1 VASFIDRLRQ
11 ASREANSLVCVGLD
25 VNPASMPLTIQRHL
39 NPILDFN
46 KAIIDATADVVCAY
60 KPNLA
65 FYEQLGPAGMEI
77 LAETVKHIPRG
88 KIIIADAKR
97 GDIGN
102 TAKAY
107 AKALFEV
114 YGFDAATV
122 SPYLGRD
129 SLQPFLDYTD
139 KGIFVL
145 CKTSNPGSAEFQNL
159 AVKSEDGVVR
169 PLYEVVADRV
179 TSWNEHGNCGLVVGA
194 TYPDELTRVRR
205 IAPDLPILIPG
216 IGAQAGDLEASVK
229 NGVDANGE
237 LALITSSRAIIYA
250 SASDDFD
257 LAARR
262 AAIALRDAINRIRM
276 VGRGDQ

>member
-1 VASFIDRLRQ
+1 MASFIDRLRQ

>member
-1 VASFIDRLRQ
+1 MSWCSCEAIAFASWT
-11 ASREANSLVCVGLD
+11 
-25 VNPASMPLTIQRHL
+25 P
-39 NPILDFN
+39 
-46 KAIIDATADVVCAY
+46 
-60 KPNLA
+60 
-65 FYEQLGPAGMEI
+65 
-77 LAETVKHIPRG
+77 
-88 KIIIADAKR
+88 
-97 GDIGN
+97 
-102 TAKAY
+102 
-107 AKALFEV
+107 
-114 YGFDAATV
+114 
-122 SPYLGRD
+122 GRD